1 MDRIETTVA
10 LMKPG
15 KINCA
20 QAILRAF
27 GQAYGIDTA
36 DAMTLGRPWG
46 GGLASSGGMC
56 GFVSGAVIVLAKA
69 FDHAD
74 EALARQRVTYGV
86 KELLRRFQER
96 CDELQCKELLGAD
109 IGTEPGRQRI
119 AAEKLFEKRCPL
131 FGRAAAEILEQLLQA
146 AKIKKRP

>member
-10 LMKPG
+10 LMTPG

-96 CDELQCKELLGAD
+96 CHGLQCKVLLGAD
-109 IGTEPGRQRI
+109 MSTEPGRQKI

-131 FGRAAAEILEQLLQA
+131 FGRAAAEILEQLLQTG
-146 AKIKKRP
+146 